1 MERTLR
7 RRPAAPIRRI
17 GPRPVASA
25 AAAEASLSETEAAPT
40 ISVMWGA
47 FTDAIAVVGMTIA
60 DVRGLLH
67 RAHGIPAF
75 AFTRVN
81 GAEVE
86 PTYRLAA
93 GDTLEFVREGG
104 EKGAR
109 G

>member
-1 MERTLR
+1 MERALR
-7 RRPAAPIRRI
+7 HRPATPIRRI

-25 AAAEASLSETEAAPT
+25 AAEDASLSETEAAPT

-60 DVRGLLH
+60 DVRRLLH

-75 AFTRVN
+75 AHTLVN
-81 GAEVE
+81 GAAVD

-93 GDTLEFVREGG
+93 GDTLEFEREGG